1 MTWTHGVLEAFENG
15 ATNIFKNHVHVS
27 DVENA
32 MAKGTT
38 IGVAVVVETRDRKG
52 MMQAQAI
59 KRVAIKVVA
68 IQVVVNK
75 AGATTTVVLLVV
87 TQATKAVDIAVVAIM
102 ALVVV
107 VVTQATNAGAIAVV
121 EYQCLTN

>member
-1 MTWTHGVLEAFENG
+1 MLGVLEAFENG
-15 ATNIFKNHVHVS
+15 VTNIFKNRVKGS
-27 DVENA
+27 DVENV
-32 MAKGTT
+32 MAKATT
-38 IGVAVVVETRDRKG
+38 IGVAVVVETRDQKG

>member
-1 MTWTHGVLEAFENG
+1 MLGVLEAFENG
-15 ATNIFKNHVHVS
+15 VTNIFKNRVHMS

-38 IGVAVVVETRDRKG
+38 IGVAVVVETRDQKG

-68 IQVVVNK
+68 IKVVVNK
-75 AGATTTVVLLVV
+75 VGATTTVVLLVV

-102 ALVVV
+102 AVVVV
-107 VVTQATNAGAIAVV
+107 VVTQATKVVAIAVV